1 MTTFSGKL
9 SWVKSESFIRIL
21 QFLAGIVAIG
31 IIFYLLQFSTTA
43 ICCGDFDGYYHV
55 QWARELWMS
64 MKSKVFPPAFPWLPL
79 TTLNPKDYVDH
90 HLLFHIFQIPFVAAS
105 DPRLGAKIAAALCG
119 SLVVTPTANPL
130 AFEAREKRT
139 RRRTVSIST
148 RSFRVAPM
156 EW

>member
-55 QWARELWMS
+55 QWTRELWMS
-64 MKSKVFPPAFPWLPL
+64 MKSKAFPPAFPWLPL
-79 TTLNPKDYVDH
+79 TTGMLSV
-90 HLLFHIFQIPFVAAS
+90 
-105 DPRLGAKIAAALCG
+105 
-119 SLVVTPTANPL
+119 
-130 AFEAREKRT
+130 
-139 RRRTVSIST
+139 
-148 RSFRVAPM
+148 
-156 EW
+156 